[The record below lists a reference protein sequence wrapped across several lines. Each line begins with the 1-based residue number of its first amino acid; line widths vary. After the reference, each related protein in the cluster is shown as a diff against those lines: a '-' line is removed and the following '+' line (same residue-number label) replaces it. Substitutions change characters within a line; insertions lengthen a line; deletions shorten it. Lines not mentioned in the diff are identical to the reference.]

1 MIGYEVH
8 VIGEREPETIR
19 GYEYPQKRNF
29 AESVADQPEGE
40 LAQEQPQQKCDT
52 PIKS

>member
-1 MIGYEVH
+1 MPGYPVKPGKKSWSRPG
-8 VIGEREPETIR
+8 IS
-19 GYEYPQKRNF
+19 N
-29 AESVADQPEGE
+29 ESVADQSEGE